1 LSGLKEIGIDTMVR
15 PIYETKEDL
24 RNENSVINYFCSYFN
39 SNFSFHKIPK
49 QYHLDYCITNKN
61 KVKYFCEVKVRK
73 NSSYQ
78 YSDYLLSLAKVSAA
92 KNLQDASGLKSILLV
107 KWTDK
112 IGYTKFNFDWPVYIG
127 GRKDRDDW
135 QDVEPVVHIPN
146 NSFKFL
152 E

>member
-1 LSGLKEIGIDTMVR
+1 MVR

-24 RNENSVINYFCSYFN
+24 KNENNVIDYFCSYFN
-39 SNFSFHKIPK
+39 SGYRHLKQAQNLSFHKIPK
-49 QYHLDYCITNKN
+49 QYHLDYCITSNN

-73 NSSYQ
+73 NSSHQ
-78 YSDYLLSLAKVSAA
+78 YDDYLLSLAKVSAA

-127 GRKDRDDW
+127 GRKDRADW

-146 NSFKFL
+146 SSFKFL